1 MVGRGHVAASALL
14 PLKPCTLLTK
24 NINWCRF
31 SCKSGRHKNTI
42 TLINLYRNGFM
53 HLKKR
58 GGVWGVCKNRR
69 GNYVICS
76 WAIINEC
83 WRNYSK
89 QLANS
94 IAVWKMDVLLKTRLA
109 CYSTWLQQKI
119 QKLAHTGRDPLL
131 FGVIKQSLFLQ
142 QQKKKITLM
151 YLQNKMFGMLV
162 WNPRSKKK
170 EITLF
175 ELRQL

>member
-53 HLKKR
+53 HLKKAR
-58 GGVWGVCKNRR
+58 WGGFKNRR

-94 IAVWKMDVLLKTRLA
+94 IAIWKMDVLLKTRLA

-119 QKLAHTGRDPLL
+119 QKLAHTGHDPLCL
-131 FGVIKQSLFLQ
+131 ELTCSHYSCKKQ
-142 QQKKKITLM
+142 
-151 YLQNKMFGMLV
+151 N
-162 WNPRSKKK
+162 R
-170 EITLF
+170 
-175 ELRQL
+175 R